1 MFHSGPHRLFAFA
14 LLLFF
19 IGGCGQLEKSNSN
32 EMSEYGLPSS
42 FANVLRHLEH
52 NDYMQA
58 YRSLLAEQNRLKT
71 TDLGEVQKLN
81 EIRKFLARRA
91 FEDSM
96 TTLRRSYYQANQ
108 WAAQNAAN
116 DANFICEMEGF
127 SKPDFLVTINQRLK
141 NTRQDLYYIFPPN
154 AGRTHQT

>member
-58 YRSLLAEQNRLKT
+58 YRSLLAEQNQLKT
-71 TDLGEVQKLN
+71 TDLGEAQKLN
-81 EIRKFLARRA
+81 EIRKFVARIA

-96 TTLRRSYYQANQ
+96 TTLRRTYYQANQ

-127 SKPDFLVTINQRLK
+127 SKPEFLVTVNQRLK
-141 NTRQDLYYIFPPN
+141 HARQDLYYIFPPD